1 MKKTSEF
8 PGIRKKNEKK
18 EKKRKSK
25 NQIRCESS
33 SAEVAQVAEAPLIL
47 SLLKKPARAVK
58 VCAIETGT
66 ACSRAI
72 QREKKQT
79 VQQKGLGL
87 RLEGCNSHHVK
98 ENDGSEQQDLERG

>member
-1 MKKTSEF
+1 VSTVCGQKEMKKTSEF

-47 SLLKKPARAVK
+47 SLLKK
-58 VCAIETGT
+58 
-66 ACSRAI
+66 
-72 QREKKQT
+72 
-79 VQQKGLGL
+79 
-87 RLEGCNSHHVK
+87 HHVK
-98 ENDGSEQQDLERG
+98 ENDGSEQQDFVHGSESLPLHAVDFKVVCFGA